1 MHPIFPE
8 VGWHIVSK
16 TYRAAKKFITS
27 PPLLDAILG
36 MDPNY
41 ETVPYFETEILRREL
56 MRSNLTDSNPDVT
69 VIATG
74 MIYNPEF
81 LKYSE
86 QIPFDIFSLSQPEP
100 YDLCKF
106 TEEYRATS
114 SFDLLASIG
123 GLLALLQG
131 IHVLVFGR
139 PLFWGMFGAK
149 LITPFGLAGKLAT
162 QAFRERLQQQY
173 HRRAEPQDSTKTTQE
188 LGTEESGSRVEIDM
202 TRFLLDY
209 VIDMGPASLP
219 NPPQEKQDSETDGSD
234 SEDSEDEV
242 SYQRVRGLGK
252 EDGVEA
258 TKLEWESGTI
268 EPVKSEDQV

>member
-27 PPLLDAILG
+27 PPLLDAIWVWIRDTPAGTYAVKPDRLK
-36 MDPNY
+36 
-41 ETVPYFETEILRREL
+41 
-56 MRSNLTDSNPDVT
+56 PDVT
-69 VIATG
+69 
-74 MIYNPEF
+74 
-81 LKYSE
+81 

-100 YDLCKF
+100 YGLCKF

-219 NPPQEKQDSETDGSD
+219 SPPQEKQDSETDGSD

-242 SYQRVRGLGK
+242 SYQRVRG
-252 EDGVEA
+252 
-258 TKLEWESGTI
+258 
-268 EPVKSEDQV
+268 